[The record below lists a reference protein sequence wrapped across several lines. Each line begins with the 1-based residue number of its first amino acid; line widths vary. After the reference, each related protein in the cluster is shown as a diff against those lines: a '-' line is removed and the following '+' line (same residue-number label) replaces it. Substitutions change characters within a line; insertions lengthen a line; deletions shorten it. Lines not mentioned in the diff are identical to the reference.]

1 MTVRGGGVPGMS
13 MAFMPDNRMG
23 PPLRS
28 LAADAH
34 HCIMVRGFSP
44 HRIEGCGAISS
55 YTILRAPL
63 DFVIPTRAKC
73 AVVLEAVKDGT
84 FGGALTRPSLTASAR
99 AGSPI
104 CVGRG
109 EETGFQIEQGN

>member
-1 MTVRGGGVPGMS
+1 MWRDFFVHHIAGSPRLRH
-13 MAFMPDNRMG
+13 PD
-23 PPLRS
+23 
-28 LAADAH
+28 
-34 HCIMVRGFSP
+34 
-44 HRIEGCGAISS
+44 
-55 YTILRAPL
+55 T
-63 DFVIPTRAKC
+63 AKC

-109 EETGFQIEQGN
+109 EETGFQIKQGN